1 MKKYMR
7 FIKIP
12 LLVVVLGAILL
23 FAGIQY
29 LLSQPAPEG
38 FPILEYHMVQ
48 EANPDKA
55 YEYNVP
61 PAEFEAQL
69 DYLEQQGYT
78 TISIRDYLRAKKGLQ
93 QLPDKPV
100 ILTFD
105 DGYESNYTEL
115 LPILEKRGLKATIF
129 MVGNDIGKENYMSW
143 DQLKDIQHR
152 GVEIGSHT
160 ANHLPLTS
168 MSLDE
173 ARDEVKLSKLL
184 MEWNGVNTIY
194 TLSYPN
200 GKYTAELLDMLKE
213 EEYLA
218 AVTGD
223 AGLNT
228 FETNPY
234 LLQRINIPHPLFGL
248 TEFKWRLLKG
258 RIMTQLGIN
267 QH

>member
-1 MKKYMR
+1 MR
-7 FIKIP
+7 FIKIA

-69 DYLEQQGYT
+69 DYLEQQGYA

-115 LPILEKRGLKATIF
+115 LPILDKRGLKSTIF
-129 MVGNDIGKENYMSW
+129 MVGDDS
-143 DQLKDIQHR
+143 
-152 GVEIGSHT
+152 
-160 ANHLPLTS
+160 A
-168 MSLDE
+168 
-173 ARDEVKLSKLL
+173 
-184 MEWNGVNTIY
+184 
-194 TLSYPN
+194 
-200 GKYTAELLDMLKE
+200 
-213 EEYLA
+213 
-218 AVTGD
+218 
-223 AGLNT
+223 
-228 FETNPY
+228 
-234 LLQRINIPHPLFGL
+234 
-248 TEFKWRLLKG
+248 
-258 RIMTQLGIN
+258 
-267 QH
+267 